1 MRITLRSGARVQCI
15 TPFRERD
22 LILTTL
28 NQYGGS
34 RVQVRKTLGIHREL
48 LNKKLEQYAA
58 QGFTVPPP
66 AKGWIVRDAA
76 RVARKKA
83 AQERPYAGR
92 GSTNSKAVGGTR
104 PTALPLRP

>member
-1 MRITLRSGARVQCI
+1 LSSCYSHGMKRISAI
-15 TPFRERD
+15 DRERD

-83 AQERPYAGR
+83 AQERP
-92 GSTNSKAVGGTR
+92 
-104 PTALPLRP
+104 